1 LAEFYETGGL
11 MKDLTKGQEGSLI
24 FWFAV
29 PMLIGNMFQQL
40 YHVINSVILG
50 QFVGKEA
57 LAAIGAA
64 QPIIFSIISF
74 IVGIAIGGTIV
85 IAQYYGAR
93 DMVSVKKTVDT
104 LYIFIFAASIVM
116 SIVGVVFSGPLLKL
130 IGTPEDMLQEA
141 KIYMQIFQSGL
152 IFLFGFNATSA
163 ILRGLGDSKTP
174 LYFLM
179 FSTLL
184 NILLDLLFIIVFHWG
199 IAGAALATVISQ
211 AFAFFATIW
220 FLNRSN
226 RIVKVNF
233 RDMHFDRAIFMQ
245 SVRIGLPTGLQQ
257 TFVSIG
263 MVALLKIVNSFG
275 TSVVAAYSAAG
286 RIDNLAILPAMNLS
300 MALSTFVGQNI
311 GAGKSERVRAGLRAT
326 IRMTVIM
333 SVIMSLII
341 VILKVPLMKLFTPD
355 AEVIRVGAK
364 YLLIVGS
371 FYLVFNLMFTVGG
384 VMRGAGDTLIPMF
397 ITLFSLWVIRV
408 PSAFLLAEKMGET
421 GIWWSI
427 PSGWL
432 VGLVLS
438 YLYYLT
444 GSWKRKSVVR
454 QAAD

>member
-1 LAEFYETGGL
+1 
-11 MKDLTKGQEGSLI
+11 MRDLTKGKEGSLI

-29 PMLIGNMFQQL
+29 PMLIGNLFQQM
-40 YHVINSVILG
+40 YHIINSVILG
-50 QFVGKEA
+50 HFVGKEA
-57 LAAIGAA
+57 LAAVGAV

-93 DMVSVKKTVDT
+93 DMVSVKKTIDT
-104 LYIFIFAASIVM
+104 LYIFILAASVVV

-130 IGTPEDMLQEA
+130 IGTPADMLQEA
-141 KIYMQIFQSGL
+141 KTYMQIFQAGL
-152 IFLFGFNATSA
+152 IFLFGFNVTSA

-174 LYFLM
+174 LYFLV

-184 NILLDLLFIIVFHWG
+184 NILLDLIFIIVFHWG
-199 IAGAALATVISQ
+199 IAGAAWATVISQ
-211 AFAFFATIW
+211 AFAFFATIY
-220 FLNRSN
+220 FLNHTN
-226 RIVKVNF
+226 RILKINF
-233 RDMHFDRAIFMQ
+233 RDMHFDRAIFVQ

-286 RIDNLAILPAMNLS
+286 RIDNLAILPAMNFS

-311 GAGKSERVRAGLRAT
+311 GAGKTERVRSGLMAT
-326 IRMTVIM
+326 IRMSVIL
-333 SVIMSLII
+333 SVIMSLFII
-341 VILKVPLMKLFTPD
+341 LLKVPLMKLFTPD
-355 AEVIRVGAK
+355 AEVIRIGAK

-371 FYLVFNLMFTVGG
+371 FYLIFNLMFTVGG

-397 ITLFSLWVIRV
+397 ISLFSLWIIRV
-408 PSAFLLAEKMGET
+408 PSAFLLSARMGVT
-421 GIWWSI
+421 GIWWSM
-427 PSGWL
+427 PTGWM

-454 QAAD
+454 RAAD

>member
-1 LAEFYETGGL
+1 
-11 MKDLTKGQEGSLI
+11 
-24 FWFAV
+24 
-29 PMLIGNMFQQL
+29 
-40 YHVINSVILG
+40 
-50 QFVGKEA
+50 
-57 LAAIGAA
+57 
-64 QPIIFSIISF
+64 
-74 IVGIAIGGTIV
+74 VGIV
-85 IAQYYGAR
+85 
-93 DMVSVKKTVDT
+93 
-104 LYIFIFAASIVM
+104 L
-116 SIVGVVFSGPLLKL
+116 SGPLLRL
-130 IGTPEDMLQEA
+130 IGTPEDMFREA
-141 KIYMQIFQSGL
+141 RIYMQIFQSGL
-152 IFLFGFNATSA
+152 IFLFGFNITSA

-174 LYFLM
+174 LYFLL

-226 RIVKVNF
+226 RIVKLDFLN
-233 RDMHFDRAIFMQ
+233 MHFDRRIFLQ

-286 RIDNLAILPAMNLS
+286 RVDNLAILPAMNFS

-311 GAGKSERVRAGLRAT
+311 GAGKTERVKSGLRAT
-326 IRMTVIM
+326 IRI
-333 SVIMSLII
+333 SIAISLFMSLII
-341 VILKVPLMKLFTPD
+341 ILLKVPLMKLFTPD
-355 AEVIRVGAK
+355 PEVIQIGSK
-364 YLLIVGS
+364 YLIIVGS
-371 FYLVFNLMFTVGG
+371 FYILFNLMFTIGG

-397 ITLFSLWVIRV
+397 ISLFSLWVIRV
-408 PSAFLLAEKMGET
+408 PTAFLLSGKMGAA

-427 PSGWL
+427 PTGWL

-454 QAAD
+454 KASD

>member
-1 LAEFYETGGL
+1 
-11 MKDLTKGQEGSLI
+11 MKDLTNGHEGRLI

-29 PMLIGNMFQQL
+29 PMLIGNLFQQL
-40 YHVINSVILG
+40 YHIINSVILG

-64 QPIIFSIISF
+64 QPIIFTIVSF

-85 IAQYYGAR
+85 VAQYYGAR
-93 DMVSVKKTVDT
+93 DMVRVKKTIDT
-104 LYIFIFAASIVM
+104 LYIFVFFASIVL
-116 SIVGVVFSGPLLKL
+116 SIVGVLCSGPLLRL
-130 IGTPEDMLQEA
+130 IGTPDDMFQEA
-141 KIYMQIFQSGL
+141 RIYLHIFQSGM
-152 IFLFGFNATSA
+152 IFLFGFNVTSA

-174 LYFLM
+174 LYFLL

-211 AFAFFATIW
+211 AFAFFATMA

-226 RIVKVNF
+226 RIFTINF
-233 RDMHFDRAIFMQ
+233 RDMHFDRAIFLQ
-245 SVRIGLPTGLQQ
+245 SVKIGLPTGLQQ

-275 TSVVAAYSAAG
+275 TNVVAAYSAAG
-286 RIDNLAILPAMNLS
+286 RIDNLAVHPAMNIS

-311 GAGKSERVRAGLRAT
+311 GAGKSERVKSGLRAT
-326 IRMTVIM
+326 VLITVLI
-333 SVIMSLII
+333 SVIMTLFII
-341 VILKVPLMKLFTPD
+341 LLKVPLMKLFTPD
-355 AEVIRVGAK
+355 EEVIRIGAK
-364 YLLIVGS
+364 YLVIVGS
-371 FYLVFNLMFTVGG
+371 FYLIFNLMFTVGG

-408 PSAFLLAEKMGET
+408 PSAFFLSERMGET
-421 GIWWSI
+421 GIWWSM
-427 PSGWL
+427 PTGWV

-454 QAAD
+454 GAAV

>member
-1 LAEFYETGGL
+1 
-11 MKDLTKGQEGSLI
+11 MKDLTKGKEGSLI

-29 PMLIGNMFQQL
+29 PMLIGNLFQQM
-40 YHVINSVILG
+40 YHIINSVILG
-50 QFVGKEA
+50 HFVGKEA
-57 LAAIGAA
+57 LAAVGAV

-93 DMVSVKKTVDT
+93 DMVSVKKTIDT
-104 LYIFIFAASIVM
+104 LYIFILAASVVV

-130 IGTPEDMLQEA
+130 IGTPADMLQEA
-141 KIYMQIFQSGL
+141 KTYMQIFQAGL
-152 IFLFGFNATSA
+152 IFLFGFNVTSA

-174 LYFLM
+174 LYFLV

-184 NILLDLLFIIVFHWG
+184 NILLDLIFIIVFHWG
-199 IAGAALATVISQ
+199 IAGAAWATVISQ
-211 AFAFFATIW
+211 AFAFFATIY
-220 FLNRSN
+220 FLNHTN
-226 RIVKVNF
+226 RILKINF
-233 RDMHFDRAIFMQ
+233 RDMHFDRAIFVQ

-286 RIDNLAILPAMNLS
+286 RIDNLAILPAMNFS

-311 GAGKSERVRAGLRAT
+311 GAGKTERVRSGLMAT
-326 IRMTVIM
+326 IRMSVIL
-333 SVIMSLII
+333 SVIMSLFII
-341 VILKVPLMKLFTPD
+341 LLKVPLMKLFTPD
-355 AEVIRVGAK
+355 AEVIRIGAK

-371 FYLVFNLMFTVGG
+371 FYLIFNLMFTVGG

-397 ITLFSLWVIRV
+397 ISLFSLWIIRV
-408 PSAFLLAEKMGET
+408 PSAFLLSARMGVT
-421 GIWWSI
+421 GIWWSM
-427 PSGWL
+427 PTGWM

-454 QAAD
+454 RAAD

>member
-1 LAEFYETGGL
+1 LAEFSETDGL
-11 MKDLTKGQEGSLI
+11 MKDLTKGKEGSLI

-29 PMLIGNMFQQL
+29 PMLIGNLFQQM
-40 YHVINSVILG
+40 YHIINSVILG
-50 QFVGKEA
+50 HFVGKEA
-57 LAAIGAA
+57 LAAVGAV

-93 DMVSVKKTVDT
+93 DMVSVKKTIDT
-104 LYIFIFAASIVM
+104 LYIFILAASVVV

-130 IGTPEDMLQEA
+130 IGTPADMLQEA
-141 KIYMQIFQSGL
+141 KTYMQIFQAGL
-152 IFLFGFNATSA
+152 IFLFGFNVTSA

-174 LYFLM
+174 LYFLV

-184 NILLDLLFIIVFHWG
+184 NILLDLIFIIVFHWG
-199 IAGAALATVISQ
+199 IAGAAWATVISQ
-211 AFAFFATIW
+211 AFAFFATIY
-220 FLNRSN
+220 FLNHTN
-226 RIVKVNF
+226 RILKINF
-233 RDMHFDRAIFMQ
+233 RDMHFDRAIFVQ

-286 RIDNLAILPAMNLS
+286 RIDNLAILPAMNFS

-311 GAGKSERVRAGLRAT
+311 GAGKTERVRSGLMAT
-326 IRMTVIM
+326 IRMSVIL
-333 SVIMSLII
+333 SVIMSLFII
-341 VILKVPLMKLFTPD
+341 LLKVPLMKLFTPD
-355 AEVIRVGAK
+355 AEVIRIGAK

-371 FYLVFNLMFTVGG
+371 FYLIFNLMFTVGG

-397 ITLFSLWVIRV
+397 ISLFSLWIIRV
-408 PSAFLLAEKMGET
+408 PSAFLLSERMGVT
-421 GIWWSI
+421 GIWWSM
-427 PSGWL
+427 PTGWM

-454 QAAD
+454 RAAD

>member
-444 GSWKRKSVVR
+444 GSWKRKTVVR

>member
-1 LAEFYETGGL
+1 
-11 MKDLTKGQEGSLI
+11 
-24 FWFAV
+24 
-29 PMLIGNMFQQL
+29 MFQQL

-444 GSWKRKSVVR
+444 GSWKRKTVVR